1 MVTHFFRGQ
10 TYGFLTAELAPP
22 CCGTQT
28 VLVTK
33 TVCLSSLFI
42 FLLFFYPV
50 AAKES
55 KSKNYVEREPLN
67 LKEEGRA
74 KSKSFEHVFFE
85 EPMATNISQSKS
97 FIIKFGDSAVSGFS
111 PQSQNW
117 RWYDDE
123 EKKTPKVALAG
134 ENVTPVDIE
143 DGNIIKLR
151 FTLKETAG
159 VAGKDIKF
167 KLQFSRFSDFSEEI
181 YDVSEMG
188 DCVRDSSWCY
198 ADGAGR
204 DNHTILGEVLSDS
217 DKCLRGG
224 GKGCGTHNESGVTES
239 SFKHKKNTAVE
250 YEFTIKSSG
259 AEENRTYFFRAVEG
273 KNEQFV
279 PPASGSNFPSIVT
292 SGARLIFAISGLAT
306 STPTEG
312 IITDRSTTPQ
322 QIAFGLVPFNQG
334 VEAAQRLAVTTNARR
349 GYKIFVLERQGLLDS
364 DTKIDPVPGTN
375 GEPREWFL
383 SEDAESAYGYH
394 AGDDTLSGGS
404 TRFAPNNSYAHFGDG
419 AAEIGFNSSP
429 VVNEL
434 TDIIFK
440 LQVTEGQE
448 AGEYAGAVVYI
459 VAPTF

>member
-1 MVTHFFRGQ
+1 MITHFFRGQ
-10 TYGFLTAELAPP
+10 TYGFLTAELVRP
-22 CCGTQT
+22 GRTQT

-33 TVCLSSLFI
+33 IVGLSSLFI

-55 KSKNYVEREPLN
+55 KSKNYVERESLN

-85 EPMATNISQSKS
+85 EPMATSISQSKS
-97 FIIKFGDSAVSGFS
+97 FIIKFGDSAASGFL

-123 EKKTPKVALAG
+123 KRRTPRVALAE
-134 ENVTPVDIE
+134 ENTTPVEIE

-159 VAGKDIKF
+159 VTGKDVKF
-167 KLQFSRFSDFSEEI
+167 KLQFSTFSDFSKEVHDVAEI
-181 YDVSEMG
+181 G
-188 DCVRDSSWCY
+188 DCLRDSFWCY

-204 DNHTILGEVLSDS
+204 DNHTISDKVLSDS
-217 DKCLRGG
+217 DRCAKGE

-239 SFKHKKNTAVE
+239 SFKHKKNAAVE

-259 AEENRTYFFRAVEG
+259 AEENRTYFFRVKTT
-273 KNEQFV
+273 KNENII
-279 PPASGSNFPSIVT
+279 PHAPGSNFPSVVT
-292 SGARLIFAISGLAT
+292 SGARLIFAVSGVAT

-312 IITDRSTTPQ
+312 IITDRATTPHQ
-322 QIAFGLVPFNQG
+322 VTFGLVPFNQEI
-334 VEAAQRLAVTTNARR
+334 EAAQRLAVTTNARR
-349 GYKIFVLERQGLLDS
+349 GYRIFVLERQGLFDGEA
-364 DTKIDPVPGTN
+364 TIFPAAGTN
-375 GEPREWFL
+375 SEPLAWFL
-383 SEDAESAYGYH
+383 PEDAQSAYGYH
-394 AGDDTLSGGS
+394 AGDDTLSNGS
-404 TRFAPNNSYAHFGDG
+404 TRFAPDNAYAHFADV
-419 AAEIGFNSSP
+419 AAEIGFNSGS

-440 LQVTEGQE
+440 IQVTEEQE
-448 AGEYAGAVVYI
+448 AGEYAGAVAYI